1 MPQKMHGNPLT
12 APHDG
17 WNGSHAPAATGSIA
31 RINRRVPA
39 SAATA
44 INRRAR
50 RCGERNVF
58 SLFASLTF
66 MIAAAGAAK
75 MSRAVRRASAIQAVL
90 RSAAV
95 FQKWVASAVA
105 AAAPEAQASSVERRE
120 LEQSDLPTHPNQI
133 RTGERKGADTR
144 SEKHKAA
151 VG

>member
-31 RINRRVPA
+31 RINRRVAA

-58 SLFASLTF
+58 SLVASLTF

-90 RSAAV
+90 RSA
-95 FQKWVASAVA
+95 AVA